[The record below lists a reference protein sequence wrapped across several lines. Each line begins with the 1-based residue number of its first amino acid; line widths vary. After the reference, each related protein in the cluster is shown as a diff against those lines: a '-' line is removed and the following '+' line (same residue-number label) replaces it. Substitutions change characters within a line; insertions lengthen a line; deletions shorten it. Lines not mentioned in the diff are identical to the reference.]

1 MSEAFE
7 GPMVRYNEVT
17 HPTQVL
23 VKHVEIEQ
31 DGSISKGRGGQIPVG
46 CTVSTKTATLEI
58 VCSRAFI
65 GGTRQY
71 ILPANC
77 ELAKALHFGSGL
89 SDLRRRGPHDR
100 DDEIRRGGGL
110 DLDHYP
116 NSRSPREVAGPE
128 ALHKILS

>member
-46 CTVSTKTATLEI
+46 CTVSTKTATLKQY
-58 VCSRAFI
+58 VHDAFI
-65 GGTRQY
+65 GGTQSV
-71 ILPANC
+71 
-77 ELAKALHFGSGL
+77 H
-89 SDLRRRGPHDR
+89 
-100 DDEIRRGGGL
+100 
-110 DLDHYP
+110 
-116 NSRSPREVAGPE
+116 SPC
-128 ALHKILS
+128 